1 MERKMPAAIEYRN
14 EENNLRRRA
23 HQRRAG
29 DRHARFPQPQPI
41 GSAPTF
47 AVLLPAMD
55 QHQWRVVRAPGGQRL
70 EAVAE
75 TASDEDI
82 IKLILCIAMPLVAAL
97 ASIPFMI

>member
-1 MERKMPAAIEYRN
+1 MPAAIEYRN
-14 EENNLRRRA
+14 EAHNVRRGA
-23 HQRRAG
+23 LQRRAG
-29 DRHARFPQPQPI
+29 DRRPSFSQPQPI

-55 QHQWRVVRAPGGQRL
+55 RHQWRVVRAPGGQRL

-75 TASDEDI
+75 TASDEAI
-82 IKLILCIAMPLVAAL
+82 IKLILCISMPLVAVL